1 MNMKKTT
8 FAIICYL
15 LFSVSLFSNETT
27 IFAVNTPPS
36 QEVHAGEE
44 TVTKKELNVLK
55 KQGVVSREVTVQQLN
70 QEHESQDETIDLIT
84 ANDDLKNYDLRQ
96 NKQDEMVTDE
106 KPHTIRH
113 LLGKPYPGTD
123 IMPKKGDILVTS
135 TGALNGLI
143 GHAGIVINEKSY
155 ASIPGFRQHPHI
167 DSIHSWFRYSANTK
181 VIRINHE
188 EKADLAGEW
197 AHDYV
202 KDHPKARYSI
212 TMSIQSLDPTYCSK
226 IVWQAYAKTGDAVG
240 HATFTIKA
248 PYGFLKKKIYK
259 TVTPKVIVS
268 EGRKIGGLN
277 F

>member
-1 MNMKKTT
+1 MNMKKTI

-15 LFSVSLFSNETT
+15 LFSLSLFSNETT

-36 QEVHAGEE
+36 QEVHDAEE
-44 TVTKKELNVLK
+44 TITKEELNVLK
-55 KQGVVSREVTVQQLN
+55 EQGVVSKEVTVQQLN
-70 QEHESQDETIDLIT
+70 QEHESQDDTIDLIT
-84 ANDDLKNYDLRQ
+84 VDDDLKNYGLRQ

-113 LLGKPYPGTD
+113 LLGKPYPGTN

-155 ASIPGFRQHPHI
+155 ASIPGFRQHPNI

-226 IVWQAYAKTGDAVG
+226 IVWQAYAKTGERCGTCD
-240 HATFTIKA
+240 
-248 PYGFLKKKIYK
+248 IYH
-259 TVTPKVIVS
+259 
-268 EGRKIGGLN
+268 
-277 F
+277 

>member
-15 LFSVSLFSNETT
+15 LFSISLFSNETT

-84 ANDDLKNYDLRQ
+84 ADDDLKNYDLRQ

-248 PYGFLKKKIYK
+248 PYGFLKKKSYK